1 MKKLIIVDLEKNY
14 TIQRTGCSYLFVNRG
29 SITFKDSH
37 KINFNINNNKKI
49 IKNNK
54 KDLINYFLKIKEMFE
69 HNYNKVN
76 TSELEIFN
84 LRNDKYNYLD
94 KILVFYTSDF
104 YIANADSSWD
114 HTLYRDS
121 TNLGPANG
129 FGSTRADVPDTAF
142 QIAAHFLDTPNTTN
156 ATKYEFYVKRIEGS
170 GNLYL
175 NGNGSKSVITA
186 MEIAG

>member
-54 KDLINYFLKIKEMFE
+54 KDLINYFNIKEFNF

-76 TSELEIFN
+76 L
-84 LRNDKYNYLD
+84 
-94 KILVFYTSDF
+94 
-104 YIANADSSWD
+104 
-114 HTLYRDS
+114 
-121 TNLGPANG
+121 
-129 FGSTRADVPDTAF
+129 
-142 QIAAHFLDTPNTTN
+142 
-156 ATKYEFYVKRIEGS
+156 
-170 GNLYL
+170 L
-175 NGNGSKSVITA
+175 N
-186 MEIAG
+186 